1 MVSRRVFPP
10 LVFMNSGFL
19 GIPLME
25 LWGGNEAMNLILLYD
40 RIQGIFL
47 FTLGLLIITGWF
59 SRKGLLNMLHSP
71 IP

>member
-1 MVSRRVFPP
+1 
-10 LVFMNSGFL
+10 
-19 GIPLME
+19 ME

>member
-1 MVSRRVFPP
+1 
-10 LVFMNSGFL
+10 
-19 GIPLME
+19 ME

-59 SRKGLLNMLHSP
+59 SRKGLLNMLRSP